1 MNNILYLKTFTY
13 YEKRSSIERLI
24 LLDKN
29 NEVLYFFNYDFY
41 TATYS
46 NLELKIMLTCKP
58 IEKILTKNH
67 LMIHVYQEYDKYYID
82 DLQKEI
88 ILNMTRKE
96 ILLSNL
102 NELFLKIGSIE
113 YII

>member
-1 MNNILYLKTFTY
+1 MPKI
-13 YEKRSSIERLI
+13 
-24 LLDKN
+24 KN
-29 NEVLYFFNYDFY
+29 EFYFSVFSKQ
-41 TATYS
+41 TKGQQ
-46 NLELKIMLTCKP
+46 KIMFTCKP

>member
-13 YEKRSSIERLI
+13 YEKQNSIERLI

-29 NEVLYFFNYDFY
+29 NELLYFFNYDFFS
-41 TATYS
+41 ATYS
-46 NLELKIMLTCKP
+46 NLEQKIISTCKP
-58 IEKILTKNH
+58 IEKLLTKKD
-67 LMIHVYQEYDKYYID
+67 LLQKVYEAYKKYYIN
-82 DLQKEI
+82 DLQKEV

-96 ILLSNL
+96 VLLCNI

-113 YII
+113 YLI